1 MRNMSTHNDTPR
13 SEQSASTEANET
25 QISSSQ
31 STKPAFQVVIS
42 GALAEVVEVA
52 NNQAVIKLGGGS
64 QSKGPSNV
72 KVGELLILE
81 GPSHA
86 IIGEVSGLT
95 VGESGNNAGTRGVIT
110 LLASL
115 HPKTG
120 KLSPGVIEP
129 PTLGGKAYRPH
140 PDIIRAVI
148 EDRSSLIDTGKSELT
163 LELARPLQNP
173 DIELSFSPEKMFG
186 RHCAVLGTSGAGKS
200 WSVGRLIEQIAK
212 HKSKVILLDPTG
224 EYEPLDERVFHVH
237 LGKAHR
243 SNTKSLEAA
252 LPYRDLTESDLI
264 AIFRPSNGSQVLKL
278 RSAIK
283 TLKLVALEPKLAAEG
298 TVIKQHKPKLIF
310 EEALKSY
317 KAEIDQPQNRFDIS
331 KLSLQIDFECV
342 EPIRSQAETTCWGGI
357 NNHDQSTCVSLINRI
372 NDVLGMEE
380 LKCIFK
386 HTKLP
391 SIFDVIERFLKDPD
405 VSVLRISFE
414 FLPSS
419 HRVREII
426 ANSLGRFLLQKGRA
440 GDFKQQPMIVFLDEA
455 HQSLNTQL
463 SDMSS
468 EFPLEAFNIIAKEGR
483 KYGLTMCLATQ
494 RPRDIPDDVL
504 SQVGTFIVHRLV
516 NDGDRSTIE
525 RASGTAS
532 QILLDNLPALGPGE
546 SFFMG
551 IDFPTPLRVRMMK
564 PENPPKSAGP
574 NYQRYWSEKDN

>member
-1 MRNMSTHNDTPR
+1 MARRLPMTAQEEKATNAP
-13 SEQSASTEANET
+13 A
-25 QISSSQ
+25 IS
-31 STKPAFQVVIS
+31 KPAFQIVTS

-52 NNQAVIKLGGGS
+52 NNQAIVQLGGAQYG
-64 QSKGPSNV
+64 KGPSNI

-81 GPSHA
+81 GATQA
-86 IIGEVSGLT
+86 IVGEVSGLT
-95 VGESGNNAGTRGVIT
+95 VGDGGPGVGSRAVVT
-110 LLASL
+110 LLATL

-120 KLSPGVIEP
+120 KLVPGVTEP
-129 PTLGGKAYRPH
+129 PSLGGKAYRPH
-140 PDIIRAVI
+140 SDVIRAVI
-148 EDRSSLIDTGKSELT
+148 EDRGSLIEDGRVELK
-163 LELARPLQNP
+163 LELARPLQNS
-173 DIELSFSPEKMFG
+173 DIALSFSPEKMFG

-224 EYEPLDERVFHVH
+224 EYEPLDHRVFHVH
-237 LGKAHR
+237 LGKSHR
-243 SNTKSLEAA
+243 PDVKSLEAA

-264 AIFRPSNGSQVLKL
+264 AIFKPTNGSQVLKL
-278 RSAIK
+278 RAAIK
-283 TLKLVALEPKLAAEG
+283 TLKLVELEPKLAAEG

-317 KAEIDQPQNRFDIS
+317 KEEIDQPQNKFDIL
-331 KLSLQIDFECV
+331 KLPLQIDFECI

-357 NNHDQSTCVSLINRI
+357 NNHDQSACVSLINRI
-372 NDVLGMEE
+372 NDILGMEE

-386 HTKLP
+386 SSKLP
-391 SIFDVIERFLKDPD
+391 SIFDVIDRFLKDPD

-426 ANSLGRFLLQKGRA
+426 ANSLGRFLLQKGRSKK
-440 GDFKQQPMIVFLDEA
+440 FVEQPMIVFLDEA

-463 SDMSS
+463 SDMSN

-532 QILLDNLPALGPGE
+532 QLLLDNLPALGPGE

-551 IDFPTPLRVRMMK
+551 IDFPTPLRVRMIK
-564 PENPPKSAGP
+564 PERPPKSAGP
-574 NYQRYWSEKDN
+574 NYQKYWTDAG